1 MLSDVKNLANSI
13 EETAQRIARENRTSV
28 PGKIVKYSAADQ
40 EADVMVLI
48 KEKFVSN
55 REIVEHEII
64 IPNVPVIFPAAA
76 DDVYITLPVDVGTLG
91 ELSFSDRSLENWM
104 DADCSTSYSVGTDY
118 RHHNLSFAYFTPGL
132 RPLARALESISSSD
146 IVIKNEDAK
155 ISLKSNGKFK
165 IENSSDELFQVLCD
179 LTDNLLT
186 IILNMSTA
194 KTPTMMGAQLS
205 DYVATNYTTDFNNLT
220 TIKNKLTGMKG

>member
-1 MLSDVKNLANSI
+1 MLSDIKNLANSI

-28 PGKIVKYSAADQ
+28 PGKIVKYSAANQ

-48 KEKFVSN
+48 KEKFISN

-76 DDVYITLPVDVGTLG
+76 DDVYVTLPVGIGTLG

-118 RHHNLSFAYFTPGL
+118 RHHDLSFAYFTPGL
-132 RPLARALESISSSD
+132 RPLARALESISSSEL
-146 IVIKNEDAK
+146 VLKNEDSNVKLYSDGGIQINNTDDSEELVK
-155 ISLKSNGKFK
+155 IL
-165 IENSSDELFQVLCD
+165 VD
-179 LTDNLLT
+179 LIDWLNTATVVTQIGPQQFTADKLLT
-186 IILNMSTA
+186 LYGNPNSLYNRLNTFY
-194 KTPTMMGAQLS
+194 KP
-205 DYVATNYTTDFNNLT
+205 
-220 TIKNKLTGMKG
+220 

>member
-1 MLSDVKNLANSI
+1 MLSDVKDLAVSI
-13 EETAQRIARENRTSV
+13 EETAYRVARENRTSI
-28 PGKIVKYSAADQ
+28 PGKITKYSATTQ

-48 KEKFVSN
+48 KERYLCN
-55 REIVEHEII
+55 GTIGEHEII

-76 DDVYITLPVDVGTLG
+76 DDVYVTLPVGEGTLG
-91 ELSFSDRSLENWM
+91 ELSFADRSLENWLE
-104 DADCSTSYSVGTDY
+104 ADCSTSYSIDTDY
-118 RHHNLSFAYFTPGL
+118 RHHDLSFAYFTPGL
-132 RPLARALESISSSD
+132 RPLARALENISSSD